1 MLHLFYNPS
10 GWPGVPPWGKPMTS
24 VHNSDWIELDLSK
37 NQTEGETTHL
47 MQKQFASW
55 KLLMYRHMQSV
66 KFPTQLNSH
75 NSARQRKKI
84 KHSKSSP
91 TVITIKMIVMES

>member
-1 MLHLFYNPS
+1 
-10 GWPGVPPWGKPMTS
+10 
-24 VHNSDWIELDLSK
+24 
-37 NQTEGETTHL
+37 